1 MRGEKIFTFFTRTAK
16 KYLHFSPEF
25 FFFFFHFI
33 QKYIIYFLYKN
44 IRGAW
49 QKNTRKLTPG
59 DLVGS
64 CGILWDLVIVILWD
78 LVGSEKLKSSIGK
91 NPLPQDPTR
100 TYHQEKK
107 IKTEKKRKKVCYK
120 KSHKISSSTQYLVG
134 NFLISYGRC
143 NLVKILWDLVGSCGY
158 KNLVGSCGILWDLV
172 RFLAIVWY
180 RYQYQTSTRYR
191 YQAKAKPTFLI
202 PSASLG

>member
-1 MRGEKIFTFFTRTAK
+1 M
-16 KYLHFSPEF
+16 
-25 FFFFFHFI
+25 
-33 QKYIIYFLYKN
+33 
-44 IRGAW
+44 
-49 QKNTRKLTPG
+49 
-59 DLVGS
+59 GS

-100 TYHQEKK
+100 CVHQEKK

-180 RYQYQTSTRYR
+180 M
-191 YQAKAKPTFLI
+191 
-202 PSASLG
+202 